1 MSGIEYGRYARKD
14 ILGLVRLILNI
25 KYLPLSWRAA
35 HPYILAHRFEDATEA
50 TRNTEEDGHQVNF
63 YGYVYGAMLRPNI
76 VMHLPGVGDYNV
88 TAVKNYSDPCPPPEK
103 LGMKQRASAT
113 TEERKQNKAAM
124 RLRTLSD
131 KYRLIYAPSSN
142 IGNVVFDADAMY
154 INVAEHKDGF
164 TRKED
169 FVQPEEDAADDDD
182 GDEGSESS
190 GQDEEGTR
198 LPEAVSMVRQ
208 LQQADSVLDGVVRRK
223 TMALIPGMEVEVPV
237 EEVTQGGRTRRRV
250 LERPVEGAER
260 NGGDQDD
267 DEDTDL
273 DAAADE
279 EEFTLLGADAGG
291 QIPGDAALEDDGA
304 RGRAEVEKAQARF
317 SAKTLFDLVYGNQPI
332 AAAPTAAVSKSQAD
346 PTADKKLALFDEEED
361 DEAST
366 TAGTD
371 IDAFESCKVPFGTN
385 PGGIFQLDE
394 EARAEL
400 KARKFAAGG
409 WDSADEAEKDADMD
423 EGEGAEKPDK
433 DEEGAGEEKDE
444 DEKPGAL
451 DEERFVNVFPIGTYV
466 RVTLDKVPA
475 ASVEQLNMARP
486 MVLGGCLAGEAKL
499 GMLQMRVKKHRWHK
513 KLLKTNDALLFSAGW
528 RRFQS
533 IPMFCTEDRSGQV
546 RMLKYS
552 PEHKHCMMTAWAPL
566 VHPQTG
572 ILCVRNWA
580 PGVAGFRIAATGLVL
595 EASTQFRIV
604 KKLKFVGEP
613 KQIFKKTAFISGM
626 FSSDLEVSKCVHAKL
641 QTVSGIRGEIKKA
654 VGTQGTFRAGFE
666 DKILMSD
673 LVICKA
679 WVQVSP
685 KKFYNPMLD
694 LPEWR
699 RMRTMA
705 ELRRD
710 AEVAI
715 PQKADADYGAKP
727 VRAEKVFNELKIG
740 KNLAKNLPFEL
751 RPEDRSKRERH
762 ELEDKTAVVRS
773 EEEEQVANL
782 LAKLELIKAD
792 KLQKKQA
799 KRDIKWAAKRKVEDR
814 EQAARDAAMA
824 ERRKIR
830 YRNEGQKDAKKQKG
844 LRMRD

>member
-1 MSGIEYGRYARKD
+1 
-14 ILGLVRLILNI
+14 V
-25 KYLPLSWRAA
+25 
-35 HPYILAHRFEDATEA
+35 
-50 TRNTEEDGHQVNF
+50 
-63 YGYVYGAMLRPNI
+63 
-76 VMHLPGVGDYNV
+76 
-88 TAVKNYSDPCPPPEK
+88 
-103 LGMKQRASAT
+103 
-113 TEERKQNKAAM
+113 
-124 RLRTLSD
+124 
-131 KYRLIYAPSSN
+131 
-142 IGNVVFDADAMY
+142 
-154 INVAEHKDGF
+154 
-164 TRKED
+164 
-169 FVQPEEDAADDDD
+169 
-182 GDEGSESS
+182 
-190 GQDEEGTR
+190 
-198 LPEAVSMVRQ
+198 
-208 LQQADSVLDGVVRRK
+208 
-223 TMALIPGMEVEVPV
+223 
-237 EEVTQGGRTRRRV
+237 
-250 LERPVEGAER
+250 R
-260 NGGDQDD
+260 NGGEEG
-267 DEDTDL
+267 DEEDSDL

-291 QIPGDAALEDDGA
+291 QIPDGVLEDEAA

-317 SAKTLFDLVYGNQPI
+317 SAKTLYDLVYGNQPLD
-332 AAAPTAAVSKSQAD
+332 AAPAAVVSKPQAD
-346 PTADKKLALFDEEED
+346 PSADKKLALFEEED
-361 DEAST
+361 EDEAST

-400 KARKFAAGG
+400 KARKFATGG
-409 WDSADEAEKDADMD
+409 WDSADEAEKDADMQGED
-423 EGEGAEKPDK
+423 GEDKPEGETEDPDKQK
-433 DEEGAGEEKDE
+433 DEED
-444 DEKPGAL
+444 KPGNL
-451 DEERFVNVFPIGTYV
+451 EDERFVNVFPIGTYV

-475 ASVEQLNMARP
+475 ASVEQLTTARP

-546 RMLKYS
+546 RMLKYT
-552 PEHKHCMMTAWAPL
+552 PEHRHCMMTAWAPL
-566 VHPQTG
+566 VNPQTG
-572 ILCVRNWA
+572 VLCVRNWA
-580 PGVAGFRIAATGLVL
+580 PGVAGFRIAATGSVL

-613 KQIFKKTAFISGM
+613 KQIFKKTAFITGM

-666 DKILMSD
+666 DKILLSD

-710 AEVAI
+710 AEVPI
-715 PQKADADYGAKP
+715 PHKPNAEYGAKP
-727 VRAEKVFNELKIG
+727 QRVEKVFNELKIG
-740 KNLAKNLPFEL
+740 KTLAKNLPFEL
-751 RPEDRSKRERH
+751 RPEDTTMRERH

-830 YRNEGQKDAKKQKG
+830 YRNEGQKEEKKQKG